1 MNQTINKSTQEQ
13 AADAVAAALA
23 EGMDPEAVGE
33 AISLTAN
40 QLVLRS
46 TSDRTHGNSIFISP
60 ALARMI
66 HERHWNCANVFSE
79 SISGLTQQPFDDVRR
94 FDARQAVVE
103 SLESVRE
110 PVVVET

>member
-1 MNQTINKSTQEQ
+1 MSRLWKNSSYEVARQFCNPLLY
-13 AADAVAAALA
+13 AVSSNY
-23 EGMDPEAVGE
+23 G
-33 AISLTAN
+33 
-40 QLVLRS
+40 
-46 TSDRTHGNSIFISP
+46 IFISP